1 MPSTWAFAESWNNAI
16 DGLIRENQ
24 HDVPDESG
32 KPPLWFAANYGYS
45 ECVRKLCEAGV
56 DIDRQD
62 RLGQTAL
69 FQASAAGNVEVVEI
83 LLSHG
88 ADPNIWSENGLSP
101 IYQAIMNRH
110 KGVVELLLSRNPMIP
125 STVLSSIW
133 RAAAQL
139 MVDLLSKHGITPKR

>member
-1 MPSTWAFAESWNNAI
+1 M
-16 DGLIRENQ
+16 
-24 HDVPDESG
+24 
-32 KPPLWFAANYGYS
+32 
-45 ECVRKLCEAGV
+45 RKLCEAGV

-62 RLGQTAL
+62 RLGRTAL

-133 RAAAQL
+133 RAAA
-139 MVDLLSKHGITPKR
+139 